1 MKWYEQLKTKL
12 QKIPWL
18 WIVALFCLALSVLLL
33 WHQVTLNREASA
45 ALSSLQVTQLPSIR
59 WFEEETTEA
68 PPTSANILS
77 SEDTPTQGTV
87 MQQAVSG
94 KIYVLNTNSKKIHSP
109 SCRYAQSMK
118 DENKQTV
125 TEISLEELQAQG
137 YEICS
142 VCGAK

>member
-1 MKWYEQLKTKL
+1 MKWREQLKAQL

-18 WIVALFCLALSVLLL
+18 WIASLLCLALSILLL

-45 ALSSLQVTQLPSIR
+45 ALSSLQVTRLPSIR
-59 WFEEETTEA
+59 WFEEETET
-68 PPTSANILS
+68 PISAENTNS
-77 SEDTPTQGTV
+77 VDTV
-87 MQQAVSG
+87 SAQAVTQAVTG
-94 KIYVLNTNSKKIHSP
+94 KTYVLNTNSKKIHSP

-118 DENKQTV
+118 EENKQTV
-125 TEISLEELQAQG
+125 TDISLEELQAQG